1 MSKFKTFNLAK
12 KDEIEMDKM
21 ETGTNIDKT
30 ALSGIISKTKISK
43 KEEILNKSMQENP
56 LPEKEM
62 EYKSNISIS
71 GYIKTPKEKDYK
83 KYSSDNIS
91 GYFTFNNVI
100 KPFTMESEQ
109 ERFDKIKYKTIK
121 IKNNNIIKLYNTY
134 QTENSI
140 YLYLEYCN
148 GGTIKENLDK
158 YKNKTGRPFP
168 EEIVQYLMKQILLG
182 VKCLHDN
189 GIIHR
194 DLKLSNILL
203 KYNNYYD
210 LNNLNLLKAQVKI
223 IDFNLSY
230 IKNSHKPISVVGT
243 FPNMAPSIIYNI
255 NNNQKH
261 NYDEKVDIW
270 SLGILCY
277 EMFFGKPPLFQN
289 MTQEEINNNIKNA
302 NFGKTIYISNQA
314 TGFLYHMLQKNKNNR
329 YSVDELLN
337 YKFIN
342 NNISNNNLNKFK
354 K

>member
-1 MSKFKTFNLAK
+1 MEHLQRIKFLGMGKFSEVYLVKNITSNDLLVAK
-12 KDEIEMDKM
+12 KIYLANIKDLKEQAYIQNEIK
-21 ETGTNIDKT
+21 I
-30 ALSGIISKTKISK
+30 LS
-43 KEEILNKSMQENP
+43 
-56 LPEKEM
+56 
-62 EYKSNISIS
+62 
-71 GYIKTPKEKDYK
+71 
-83 KYSSDNIS
+83 
-91 GYFTFNNVI
+91 
-100 KPFTMESEQ
+100 
-109 ERFDKIKYKTIK
+109 K

-230 IKNSHKPISVVGT
+230 IKNSYEPISVVGT

-289 MTQEEINNNIKNA
+289 MSQEEINNNIKNA
-302 NFGKTIYISNQA
+302 NFDKTIYISNQA
-314 TGFLYHMLQKNKNNR
+314 IGFLYHMLQKNKNNR

-354 K
+354 KITIPKKLDINNSGDIIFNNKKISKIRLDSPKKSKII